1 MNTKFSAV
9 SLFFVM
15 FAFIFYFFSTIYFGN
30 AMFSTKTVTA
40 IQSAFSTGT
49 ITASIN
55 SVIGSASSWGFFGG
69 LHQLFVYVLTP
80 FAYIYYAFTT
90 LGLIVVFIGYFLNY
104 PFSFFPSPLNVL
116 IPTFLIIFLVV
127 SLLTSIRVME
137 SGIE

>member
-9 SLFFVM
+9 SLFFVT

-30 AMFSTKTVTA
+30 AMFSTKTITA
-40 IQSAFSTGT
+40 IQTAFSTGT
-49 ITASIN
+49 ITTSIN
-55 SVIGSASSWGFFGG
+55 SVIGSTSSWGFFGG

-116 IPTFLIIFLVV
+116 IPTFLVIFLVV
-127 SLLTSIRVME
+127 SILTSIRVME